1 MIPGLQCTA
10 LGAGNSP
17 AQACA
22 GRFEASCPLGDLWDS
37 SSGGAGGASSYS
49 GLGICCLAACKKC
62 CWRCDQGVPFCLNP
76 FSARLI
82 PRCWKM

>member
-1 MIPGLQCTA
+1 MIPGLQRTA
-10 LGAGNSP
+10 LGTGNSP

-37 SSGGAGGASSYS
+37 SSGGGQEVLRLTLDMVS
-49 GLGICCLAACKKC
+49 AACKKC
-62 CWRCDQGVPFCLNP
+62 CWKCDQGVPFCLNP